1 MEELIEQYGE
11 ILVQAAGG
19 IGILLLFG
27 ACCAPYQEIILRFF
41 SGIFFR

>member
-11 ILVQAAGG
+11 VSALAAGG
-19 IGILLLFG
+19 IGVMLLFG
-27 ACCAPYQEIILRFF
+27 ACCEPLQEIILRFF